1 MISVLLKSFI
11 YNTLIILLW
20 LILKTQEDG
29 NKHETVM
36 KELGCIILTDFFFRF
51 HKMINF
57 SAVIVFNVLI
67 TSDKALIY

>member
-1 MISVLLKSFI
+1 MIRVLLKSFI

-20 LILKTQEDG
+20 LILKTQKDG

-36 KELGCIILTDFFFRF
+36 KLLFFHF

-57 SAVIVFNVLI
+57 SAVIIFNVRI